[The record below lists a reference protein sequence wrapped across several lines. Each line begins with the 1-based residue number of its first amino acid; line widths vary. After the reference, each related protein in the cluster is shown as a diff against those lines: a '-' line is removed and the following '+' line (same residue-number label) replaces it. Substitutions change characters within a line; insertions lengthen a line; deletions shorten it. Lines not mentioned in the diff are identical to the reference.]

1 MPIFDFEC
9 KKCGKVTEE
18 FGQWSKDM
26 HKHIDKCECG
36 AKDFKRIHNVSWG
49 YKRDLSAGHEERREA
64 DKLINKSHSMPN
76 MPAVSP
82 VMSGPG
88 PSLNPNKKK

>member
-9 KKCGKVTEE
+9 KKCGEVKEE
-18 FGQWSKDM
+18 YGLWSEDM
-26 HKHIDKCECG
+26 HLYIDKCECG
-36 AKDFKRIHNVSWG
+36 AKDFKRIHTVSWG
-49 YKRDLSAGHEERREA
+49 YTRDLSAGHEERREA

-76 MPAVSP
+76 MPAVSQ
-82 VMSGPG
+82 VMPGPG